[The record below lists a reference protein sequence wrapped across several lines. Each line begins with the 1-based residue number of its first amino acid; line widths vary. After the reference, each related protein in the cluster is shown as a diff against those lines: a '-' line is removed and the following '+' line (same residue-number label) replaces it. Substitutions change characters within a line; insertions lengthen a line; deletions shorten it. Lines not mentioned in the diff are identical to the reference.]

1 MGIKDDVIDMKK
13 EVKQI
18 KDEMPLMIPYVV
30 YDAEM
35 KRKQRLI
42 YILLGI
48 LFSLVTGWLI
58 YSCLPERNTMTQE
71 ATSSDSSFINQTME
85 K

>member
-35 KRKQRLI
+35 KRKQKII
-42 YILLGI
+42 YVLLGI
-48 LFSLVTGWLI
+48 IFFIIIGWLI
-58 YSCLPERNTMTQE
+58 YSCMPTDCQASQE
-71 ATSSDSSFINQTME
+71 ATSSDNSSINQTVE
-85 K
+85 R